1 MKKTINVKLRVSP
14 NCLILDYEQNQYNE
28 CDRFLDFTIPIFQDS
43 FSKCHF
49 FFLKRKIQYIFLMI
63 MAFNDFIITTSNSYI
78 NKCVW
83 LFVVRVSRNRNHL
96 SKISHWCQRN
106 WCEVFFLQKKKVE
119 MILSSINSLLASWI
133 LLYLVDELGFD
144 VCLDYYYTLQKSTFF

>member
-1 MKKTINVKLRVSP
+1 MRQIFGFHYTYISRQLFKIPL
-14 NCLILDYEQNQYNE
+14 
-28 CDRFLDFTIPIFQDS
+28 FL
-43 FSKCHF
+43 
-49 FFLKRKIQYIFLMI
+49 LKRKIQYIFLMI

-119 MILSSINSLLASWI
+119 MILSSINSLLATWI
-133 LLYLVDELGFD
+133 LRYLVDELGFD